1 MITINNFGWRLG
13 NQLFQIATAFQHA
26 KKNYDVFVCP
36 EWKYQKCFTWK
47 HKERDML
54 MQFESI
60 WKEPGFNY
68 SPIPYIGG
76 NMALDGYFQSDKYFN
91 YQTTKEIFAF
101 ETELMPPVEFDAG
114 NTCSIHVRR
123 GDYLNHP
130 DHHPVLEMSYY
141 IEAMKLSPTKNFM
154 VFSDDIEWCKQ
165 NFTAGTIGH
174 IETEKGFDDLHI
186 QFSENRTE
194 MEDFYLMLKCAH
206 NIIANSSFSW
216 WAAYLNEN
224 ENKIVISPS
233 KDNWH
238 GPAYCLWNHD
248 DLIPLSWKQITL

>member
-13 NQLFQIATAFQHA
+13 NQLFQIAAAFQHA
-26 KKNYDVFVCP
+26 KKNYNVFVCP
-36 EWKYQKCFTWK
+36 EWKYQKYFTWK

-54 MQFESI
+54 MQFEST
-60 WKEPGFNY
+60 WKEPGFNH

-91 YQTTKEIFAF
+91 EKTTKEIFAF
-101 ETELMPPVEFDAG
+101 EMELMPPVEFDAG

-130 DHHPVLEMSYY
+130 DHHPVLE
-141 IEAMKLSPTKNFM
+141 I
-154 VFSDDIEWCKQ
+154 SDDIEWCKH
-165 NFTAGTIGH
+165 NLTAETIGH
-174 IETEKGFDDLHI
+174 IETEKGFDDLCI

-194 MEDFYLMLKCAH
+194 MEDFYLMSKCAH

-224 ENKIVISPS
+224 PNNLVISPS

-238 GPAYCLWNHD
+238 GPAYCLWKHD
-248 DLIPLSWKQITL
+248 DLIPKNWKQI